1 MSMHSVHPP
10 ILEHGLADGCPRC
23 EVLGAYPHGLDRD
36 NANELIRRYE
46 AGLEP
51 RSKAEAAAF
60 ATCRVEHWQEIADGC
75 ERRMLDAR
83 DAHDEAGA
91 ERAGRGLAGAIRM
104 VKEARRQRLDAI
116 WAMAEGS
123 STDFGGSLR
132 LEVVEADGVAS

>member
-1 MSMHSVHPP
+1 MHSIHPP

-23 EVLGAYPHGLDRD
+23 EVLGAYPHGLDPD
-36 NANELIRRYE
+36 NAYELHRRYE

-51 RSKAEAAAF
+51 RSLAEAAAL
-60 ATCRVEHWQEIADGC
+60 ATIRVEHWQEIAAGC

-83 DAHDEAGA
+83 DDHDEAA
-91 ERAGRGLAGAIRM
+91 EAKAARGLAGATRM
-104 VKEARRQRLDAI
+104 VRGAKAKRLDAI

-123 STDFGGSLR
+123 RTDYSGALA